1 MVKIAFCDDDI
12 AVVQQ
17 ITALLNKYRETR
29 DQPMKC
35 HAFESSLELL
45 AAMEQGLRPD
55 VLLLDVIMPGENGI
69 SAAREIREYDRNV
82 KIIFLTSS
90 AEYAVQSYTVDA
102 YYYQL
107 KPIREETFFQ
117 VLDSVLDEC
126 CRSAENSVM
135 LRCKSG
141 IVRVRL
147 EKLMYCEVVG
157 RTLLLHL
164 DNGQVLESAGGLDKL
179 AAELTAY
186 ENFVRPHRSYL
197 VNMDHIQSISYRGLQ
212 LTDQTEI
219 PIPHG
224 RFSELKERYLEY
236 AFSRKQVLLCWAAP
250 CGAATRCGT
259 A

>member
-12 AVVQQ
+12 AVVRQ
-17 ITALLNKYRETR
+17 IAALLNKYRETR
-29 DQPMKC
+29 DQPMEC

-126 CRSAENSVM
+126 RRSAENSVM
-135 LRCKSG
+135 LRCQKRHRPRPAGKADVLRGGGSDAAAASG
-141 IVRVRL
+141 QRPGAGER
-147 EKLMYCEVVG
+147 
-157 RTLLLHL
+157 RRS
-164 DNGQVLESAGGLDKL
+164 GQAGGGAD
-179 AAELTAY
+179 
-186 ENFVRPHRSYL
+186 
-197 VNMDHIQSISYRGLQ
+197 GL
-212 LTDQTEI
+212 
-219 PIPHG
+219 
-224 RFSELKERYLEY
+224 
-236 AFSRKQVLLCWAAP
+236 
-250 CGAATRCGT
+250 
-259 A
+259 

>member
-12 AVVQQ
+12 AVVRQ
-17 ITALLNKYRETR
+17 IAALLNKYRETR
-29 DQPMKC
+29 DQPMEC

-164 DNGQVLESAGGLDKL
+164 DNGKTCDLKKDTTARSMLQMMDTAPKKGFDLTVTDPADVTGFLRYMLEAG
-179 AAELTAY
+179 
-186 ENFVRPHRSYL
+186 R
-197 VNMDHIQSISYRGLQ
+197 
-212 LTDQTEI
+212 TERVA
-219 PIPHG
+219 G
-224 RFSELKERYLEY
+224 
-236 AFSRKQVLLCWAAP
+236 
-250 CGAATRCGT
+250 
-259 A
+259 

>member
-1 MVKIAFCDDDI
+1 MIKVAFCDDEP
-12 AVVQQ
+12 VFLEQ
-17 ITALLNKYRETR
+17 ITGLLERYKAQRCPDMEYT
-29 DQPMKC
+29 
-35 HAFESSLELL
+35 AFHSPLELL
-45 AAMEQGLRPD
+45 AEMENGLHPD

-179 AAELTAY
+179 AAELTA
-186 ENFVRPHRSYL
+186 
-197 VNMDHIQSISYRGLQ
+197 
-212 LTDQTEI
+212 
-219 PIPHG
+219 
-224 RFSELKERYLEY
+224 
-236 AFSRKQVLLCWAAP
+236 
-250 CGAATRCGT
+250 
-259 A
+259 

>member
-12 AVVQQ
+12 AVVRQ
-17 ITALLNKYRETR
+17 IAALLNKYRETR
-29 DQPMKC
+29 DQPMEC

-179 AAELTAY
+179 AAELTGLTVGTLNRHVARGNIFGAVVGRKVLISKQSLIGY
-186 ENFVRPHRSYL
+186 LATPDGVRKVTTVQMKKLLAGYKRAS
-197 VNMDHIQSISYRGLQ
+197 
-212 LTDQTEI
+212 
-219 PIPHG
+219 
-224 RFSELKERYLEY
+224 
-236 AFSRKQVLLCWAAP
+236 KQ
-250 CGAATRCGT
+250 
-259 A
+259 

>member
-12 AVVQQ
+12 AVVRQ

-29 DQPMKC
+29 DQPMEC

-197 VNMDHIQSISYRGLQ
+197 VNMNHIQSISYRGLQ
-212 LTDQTEI
+212 LTDQMEI

-236 AFSRKQVLLCWAAP
+236 AFSRKQVLL
-250 CGAATRCGT
+250 
-259 A
+259 

>member
-1 MVKIAFCDDDI
+1 
-12 AVVQQ
+12 
-17 ITALLNKYRETR
+17 
-29 DQPMKC
+29 
-35 HAFESSLELL
+35 
-45 AAMEQGLRPD
+45 
-55 VLLLDVIMPGENGI
+55 MPGENGI

-141 IVRVRL
+141 ISRIEL
-147 EKLMYCEVVG
+147 EKLLYCEVLS
-157 RTLLLHL
+157 RTLVFHL
-164 DNGQVLESAGGLDKL
+164 TDGRILESTGSMDEL
-179 AAELTAY
+179 ARQLAEYPCFL
-186 ENFVRPHRSYL
+186 RPHRSFL
-197 VNMDHIQSISYRGLQ
+197 VNMEYIRSITAKTLV
-212 LTDQTEI
+212 LTDGAQI

-224 RFSELKERYLEY
+224 RAADIKNQYLEY
-236 AFSRKQVLLCWAAP
+236 AFSRKQVML
-250 CGAATRCGT
+250 
-259 A
+259 

>member
-12 AVVQQ
+12 AVVRQ
-17 ITALLNKYRETR
+17 IAALLNKYRETR
-29 DQPMKC
+29 DQPMEC
-35 HAFESSLELL
+35 HAFESSLYLL
-45 AAMEQGLRPD
+45 SAMEQGLRPY
-55 VLLLDVIMPGENGI
+55 VLLLDVIMPVENGI

-164 DNGQVLESAGGLDKL
+164 DNGKTCDLKKDTTARSMLQMMDTAPKKGFDLTVTDPADVTGFLRYMLEAG
-179 AAELTAY
+179 
-186 ENFVRPHRSYL
+186 R
-197 VNMDHIQSISYRGLQ
+197 
-212 LTDQTEI
+212 TERVA
-219 PIPHG
+219 G
-224 RFSELKERYLEY
+224 
-236 AFSRKQVLLCWAAP
+236 
-250 CGAATRCGT
+250 
-259 A
+259 

>member
-1 MVKIAFCDDDI
+1 MIKLAFCDDDLSALNEVRVLLDQYRVERNREI
-12 AVVQQ
+12 AY
-17 ITALLNKYRETR
+17 TAF
-29 DQPMKC
+29 QSP
-35 HAFESSLELL
+35 LELL
-45 AAMEQGLRPD
+45 SEVERGARFD
-55 VLLLDVIMPGENGI
+55 VLLLDVLMPGQNGI
-69 SAAREIREYDRNV
+69 DTAAELRRYDGAV

-90 AEYAVQSYTVDA
+90 AEFAVQSYTVDA

-126 CRSAENSVM
+126 RRSAENSVM

-147 EKLMYCEVVG
+147 EKLTYCEVVG

-236 AFSRKQVLLCWAAP
+236 AFSRKQVLL
-250 CGAATRCGT
+250 
-259 A
+259 

>member
-1 MVKIAFCDDDI
+1 MIQIGLCDDDLAILGQLRVLLDRYRVERNAEI
-12 AVVQQ
+12 AS
-17 ITALLNKYRETR
+17 A
-29 DQPMKC
+29 
-35 HAFESSLELL
+35 AFQSPLELL
-45 AAMEQGLRPD
+45 AEIEKGMRFD
-55 VLLLDVIMPGENGI
+55 ILLLDVIMPGENGI

-197 VNMDHIQSISYRGLQ
+197 VNLHQVTGLDKNGFSTNIGKIVPVSRDAYTKAKSAYMNY
-212 LTDQTEI
+212 LLN
-219 PIPHG
+219 G
-224 RFSELKERYLEY
+224 RLEEN
-236 AFSRKQVLLCWAAP
+236 AE
-250 CGAATRCGT
+250 
-259 A
+259 